1 MLLLPVK
8 NFANAKQRLASV
20 LDSAERRKLAEAML
34 EDVLEALRSWA
45 QRPPVVVVTN
55 APTVRRLARSL
66 SFEVIE
72 DTMNEGETAAI
83 AFGTRVCEERGAPY
97 TLVIPGD
104 IPLVEPSEL
113 QAIVVAAPD
122 GPGGSVLVPATDE
135 RGTNAALR
143 KPAGLFPL
151 AFGEYS
157 FQPHLRAARA
167 TGKPCVVL
175 RLPGVELDI
184 DTPADLAL
192 LIAAETRTRTQKL
205 LHDWHVRQRLS
216 HSPRSR
222 RGTAK

>member
-20 LDSAERRKLAEAML
+20 LDGVERRKLAQAML
-34 EDVLEALRSWA
+34 EDVLQALRSWA
-45 QRPPVVVVTN
+45 QRPPVAVVTN
-55 APTVRRLARSL
+55 TPAARRLARSF

-72 DTMNEGETAAI
+72 DSRNEGETAAI
-83 AFGTRVCEERGAPY
+83 ALGTRVCEQRGAPY

-113 QAIVVAAPD
+113 QAIVAAAPD

-143 KPAGLFPL
+143 KPADLFPL
-151 AFGEYS
+151 TFGEYS

-175 RLPGVELDI
+175 RLPGVELDV

-205 LHDWHVRQRLS
+205 LREWRVRQRLEV
-216 HSPRSR
+216 
-222 RGTAK
+222 